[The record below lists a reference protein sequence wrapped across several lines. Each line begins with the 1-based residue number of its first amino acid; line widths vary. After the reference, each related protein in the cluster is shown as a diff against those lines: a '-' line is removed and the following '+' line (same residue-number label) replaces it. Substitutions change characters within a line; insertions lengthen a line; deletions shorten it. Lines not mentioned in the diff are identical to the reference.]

1 MGKRGGWRHSPLFH
15 NGGNKV
21 KKTVC
26 SVLLAIT
33 ITCIYI
39 TNAVAEES
47 INIEEIKKSGQMQI
61 TREYRDKY
69 GRAVRMNIIP
79 IIPNVMNVP
88 IISIENFNIAEEC
101 IIDVIDNGSTTVIDD
116 GSSICYTETNGEN
129 VRKIWIPSKKNL
141 SYESES
147 YNDISIQIKN
157 NKEERKKTS
166 EVKDVKSVYKM
177 PNEIDY
183 DYKYLDASNLTI
195 SSLLE
200 NAENEVNSILKDMNL
215 ELELYRFGIVFDNPE
230 YYNLQIRQKLC
241 GIPILGSISDSTMD
255 LNIDNSGFTIPN
267 EWKKRKHLWGEFDFP
282 NWELKASDGKLFIA
296 CKPLKKGTV
305 MVEDVP
311 LCSVDNVIKE
321 IEKYIYSGNIRNVYA
336 LRFGYC
342 CFQNENENIVLF
354 PVWQIECD
362 YLYIPKKEILEYEY
376 VVDQPVF
383 SRKYY
388 RTMYIN
394 AQTGNFLDPS
404 ILKENLFNCPKVIT
418 WNDVK

>member
-1 MGKRGGWRHSPLFH
+1 M
-15 NGGNKV
+15 

-33 ITCIYI
+33 ITCISI

-79 IIPNVMNVP
+79 IITNVMNVP

-101 IIDVIDNGSTTVIDD
+101 IIDVIDNGSPTVIDD

-230 YYNLQIRQKLC
+230 FYNLLIRQKLC

-418 WNDVK
+418 WNDVM

>member
-1 MGKRGGWRHSPLFH
+1 M
-15 NGGNKV
+15 

-33 ITCIYI
+33 ITCISI

-200 NAENEVNSILKDMNL
+200 NAENEVHSILKDMNL

-418 WNDVK
+418 WNDVM

>member
-1 MGKRGGWRHSPLFH
+1 M
-15 NGGNKV
+15 

-33 ITCIYI
+33 ITCISI

-255 LNIDNSGFTIPN
+255 VNIDNSGFTIPN

-418 WNDVK
+418 WNDVM

>member
-1 MGKRGGWRHSPLFH
+1 M
-15 NGGNKV
+15 

-33 ITCIYI
+33 ITCISI

-88 IISIENFNIAEEC
+88 IISIENFNIAEKC

-418 WNDVK
+418 WNDVM

>member
-1 MGKRGGWRHSPLFH
+1 M
-15 NGGNKV
+15 

-33 ITCIYI
+33 ITCISI

-383 SRKYY
+383 SGKYY

-418 WNDVK
+418 WNDVM

>member
-1 MGKRGGWRHSPLFH
+1 
-15 NGGNKV
+15 V

-33 ITCIYI
+33 ITCISI

-418 WNDVK
+418 WNDVM

>member
-1 MGKRGGWRHSPLFH
+1 M
-15 NGGNKV
+15 

-33 ITCIYI
+33 ITCVSI

-404 ILKENLFNCPKVIT
+404 ILKENLYNCPKVIT
-418 WNDVK
+418 WNDVM

>member
-1 MGKRGGWRHSPLFH
+1 M
-15 NGGNKV
+15 

-33 ITCIYI
+33 ITCISI

-195 SSLLE
+195 SSLLD

-418 WNDVK
+418 WNDVM

>member
-1 MGKRGGWRHSPLFH
+1 M
-15 NGGNKV
+15 

-33 ITCIYI
+33 ITCISI

-394 AQTGNFLDPS
+394 AQTGNFIDPS

-418 WNDVK
+418 WNDVM

>member
-1 MGKRGGWRHSPLFH
+1 M
-15 NGGNKV
+15 

-33 ITCIYI
+33 ITCISI

-255 LNIDNSGFTIPN
+255 LNIDNSGFTIPS

-418 WNDVK
+418 WNDIM

>member
-1 MGKRGGWRHSPLFH
+1 M
-15 NGGNKV
+15 

-33 ITCIYI
+33 ITCISI

-166 EVKDVKSVYKM
+166 EVKHVKSVYKM

-418 WNDVK
+418 WNDVM

>member
-1 MGKRGGWRHSPLFH
+1 M
-15 NGGNKV
+15 

-33 ITCIYI
+33 ITCISI

-267 EWKKRKHLWGEFDFP
+267 EWKKRKYLWGEFDFP

-418 WNDVK
+418 WNDVM

>member
-1 MGKRGGWRHSPLFH
+1 M
-15 NGGNKV
+15 

-33 ITCIYI
+33 ITCISI

-200 NAENEVNSILKDMNL
+200 NAENEVNSILKNMNL

-418 WNDVK
+418 WNDVM

>member
-1 MGKRGGWRHSPLFH
+1 M
-15 NGGNKV
+15 

-33 ITCIYI
+33 ITCISI

-215 ELELYRFGIVFDNPE
+215 ELELYRIGIVFDNPE

-418 WNDVK
+418 WNDVM

>member
-1 MGKRGGWRHSPLFH
+1 M
-15 NGGNKV
+15 

-33 ITCIYI
+33 ITCISI

-362 YLYIPKKEILEYEY
+362 YLYIPKKEILEY
-376 VVDQPVF
+376 DQPVF

-418 WNDVK
+418 WNDVM

>member
-1 MGKRGGWRHSPLFH
+1 M
-15 NGGNKV
+15 

-33 ITCIYI
+33 ITCISI

-404 ILKENLFNCPKVIT
+404 LLKENLFNCPKVIT
-418 WNDVK
+418 WNDVM

>member
-1 MGKRGGWRHSPLFH
+1 M
-15 NGGNKV
+15 

-33 ITCIYI
+33 ITCISI

-200 NAENEVNSILKDMNL
+200 NAENELNCILKDMNL

-418 WNDVK
+418 WNDVM

>member
-1 MGKRGGWRHSPLFH
+1 M
-15 NGGNKV
+15 

-33 ITCIYI
+33 ITCISI

-342 CFQNENENIVLF
+342 CFQNENENIMLF

-418 WNDVK
+418 WNDVM

>member
-1 MGKRGGWRHSPLFH
+1 M
-15 NGGNKV
+15 

-33 ITCIYI
+33 ITCISI

-79 IIPNVMNVP
+79 NIPNVMNVP

-157 NKEERKKTS
+157 NKEEIKKTS

-418 WNDVK
+418 WNDVM

>member
-1 MGKRGGWRHSPLFH
+1 M
-15 NGGNKV
+15 

-33 ITCIYI
+33 ITCISI

-195 SSLLE
+195 SSLLD

-418 WNDVK
+418 WIDVM

>member
-1 MGKRGGWRHSPLFH
+1 M
-15 NGGNKV
+15 

-33 ITCIYI
+33 ITCISI
-39 TNAVAEES
+39 TNVVAEES

-418 WNDVK
+418 WNDVM

>member
-1 MGKRGGWRHSPLFH
+1 M
-15 NGGNKV
+15 

-33 ITCIYI
+33 ITCISI

-418 WNDVK
+418 

>member
-1 MGKRGGWRHSPLFH
+1 M
-15 NGGNKV
+15 

-33 ITCIYI
+33 ITCISI

-404 ILKENLFNCPKVIT
+404 ILKENLYHCPKVIT
-418 WNDVK
+418 WNDVM

>member
-1 MGKRGGWRHSPLFH
+1 M
-15 NGGNKV
+15 

-33 ITCIYI
+33 ITCISI

-177 PNEIDY
+177 PNEIDC

-418 WNDVK
+418 WNDVM

>member
-1 MGKRGGWRHSPLFH
+1 M
-15 NGGNKV
+15 

-33 ITCIYI
+33 ITCISI

-195 SSLLE
+195 SILLE

-418 WNDVK
+418 WNDVM

>member
-1 MGKRGGWRHSPLFH
+1 
-15 NGGNKV
+15 
-21 KKTVC
+21 
-26 SVLLAIT
+26 
-33 ITCIYI
+33 
-39 TNAVAEES
+39 
-47 INIEEIKKSGQMQI
+47 MQI

-230 YYNLQIRQKLC
+230 QYNLQIRQKLC

-342 CFQNENENIVLF
+342 CYIGENDEDVLF
-354 PVWQIECD
+354 PIWQIECD
-362 YLYIPKKEILEYEY
+362 YYYNPKEKTKDYKEDLEAA
-376 VVDQPVF
+376 PIA
-383 SRKYY
+383 RLMY
-388 RTMYIN
+388 RTMIVN
-394 AQTGNFLDPS
+394 AQTAEFMDPVE
-404 ILKENLFNCPKVIT
+404 LKENLLICPNIIT
-418 WNDVK
+418 WEDAK

>member
-1 MGKRGGWRHSPLFH
+1 M
-15 NGGNKV
+15 

-33 ITCIYI
+33 ITCISI

-101 IIDVIDNGSTTVIDD
+101 IIDVIDNGSTTVMDD

-200 NAENEVNSILKDMNL
+200 NAENEVNSILKNMNL

-418 WNDVK
+418 WNDVM

>member
-1 MGKRGGWRHSPLFH
+1 M
-15 NGGNKV
+15 

-26 SVLLAIT
+26 SVLLAIA
-33 ITCIYI
+33 ITCISI

-129 VRKIWIPSKKNL
+129 IRKIWIPSKKNL

-418 WNDVK
+418 WNDVM

>member
-1 MGKRGGWRHSPLFH
+1 M
-15 NGGNKV
+15 

-33 ITCIYI
+33 ITCISI

-255 LNIDNSGFTIPN
+255 LSIDNSGFTIPN

-418 WNDVK
+418 WNDVM

>member
-1 MGKRGGWRHSPLFH
+1 M
-15 NGGNKV
+15 

-33 ITCIYI
+33 ITCISI

-141 SYESES
+141 SYESEL

-200 NAENEVNSILKDMNL
+200 NAENEVNSILKNMNL

-418 WNDVK
+418 WNDVM

>member
-1 MGKRGGWRHSPLFH
+1 M
-15 NGGNKV
+15 

-33 ITCIYI
+33 ITCISI

-267 EWKKRKHLWGEFDFP
+267 EWKKRKHLCGEFDFP

-418 WNDVK
+418 WNDVM

>member
-1 MGKRGGWRHSPLFH
+1 M
-15 NGGNKV
+15 

-33 ITCIYI
+33 ITCISI

-116 GSSICYTETNGEN
+116 GSSVCYTETNGEN

-418 WNDVK
+418 WNDVM